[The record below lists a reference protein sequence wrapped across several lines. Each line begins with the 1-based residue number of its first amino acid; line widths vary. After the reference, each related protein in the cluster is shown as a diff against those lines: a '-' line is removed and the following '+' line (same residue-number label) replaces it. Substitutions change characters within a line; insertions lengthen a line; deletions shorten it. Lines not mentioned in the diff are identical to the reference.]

1 MKYCGWAGSALLGVA
16 ALPQLYKVLTE
27 GHARGMAWGYV
38 LLLWGGFLAMSV
50 FTHGTKA
57 ARQLRFSYT
66 LQLAVFTIIIAVK
79 LWGGP

>member
-1 MKYCGWAGSALLGVA
+1 MRHTGWAGSALLGVA
-16 ALPQLYKVLTE
+16 AFPQLYKVLTE

-38 LLLWGGFLAMSV
+38 LLLWCGFLAMTV

-57 ARQLRFSYT
+57 ALQLRFSYS
-66 LQLAVFTIIIAVK
+66 LQLTVFTIIIAVK